1 MIRIH
6 YVFYA
11 NTFIPNGTNKRM
23 KIYRYLSTRNSPIVF
38 GVNRMRRV
46 PYRKWR

>member
-23 KIYRYLSTRNSPIVF
+23 KIYRYLYLSNWNAPILY
-38 GVNRMRRV
+38 GNGGNEL
-46 PYRKWR
+46 